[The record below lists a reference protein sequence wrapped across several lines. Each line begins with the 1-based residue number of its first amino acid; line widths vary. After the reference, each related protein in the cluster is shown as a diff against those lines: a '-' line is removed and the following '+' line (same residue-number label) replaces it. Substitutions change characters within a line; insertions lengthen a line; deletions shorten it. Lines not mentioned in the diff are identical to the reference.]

1 MVIIKIRTV
10 NSYVCLFTCNASRTS
25 IDEKTIPDVKI
36 SNRIGEVAQHHTAG
50 RKGATDESYCSIRVL
65 GRQNTR

>member
-1 MVIIKIRTV
+1 MFAYSLAMPLERQSIK
-10 NSYVCLFTCNASRTS
+10 
-25 IDEKTIPDVKI
+25 KTIPDVKI